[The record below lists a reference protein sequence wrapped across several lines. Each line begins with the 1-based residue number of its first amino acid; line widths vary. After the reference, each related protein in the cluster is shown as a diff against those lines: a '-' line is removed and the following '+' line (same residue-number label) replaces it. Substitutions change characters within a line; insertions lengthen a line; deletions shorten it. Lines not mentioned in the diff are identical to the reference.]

1 MLKKSWKNVLV
12 GAMLLASLAMLLNG
26 CGSDKQAAA
35 TQSKATKVEEAAAA
49 VAKVPAYEHEYG
61 KLVEG
66 IYNFVNDGNMDKV
79 PQQGMTGIYEL
90 RDRMG
95 YVDALNIL
103 GYTLQDINNDKVP
116 ELIFAILDNE
126 KQGKGYYGKDIYAV
140 YTFVDGKIK
149 FVDEGWARSNIKLLA
164 NNMLLTRG
172 NSSNTDYVLALKDLL
187 PNGNKRCIDMY
198 FTRSKSNNEP
208 GLDVYRNNVGRDDVA
223 VSQKT
228 NMTADDFFDM
238 GTEMAGDSVKL
249 ELLPLKEYKQRGFKG
264 LAMQYLE
271 CMGVHEL
278 QDAKADLSKYEQ
290 VSVPNPFKGAD
301 VIFRSTKNLEEFR
314 LLELASG
321 KSVYSKDLLMAD
333 EKLVLHLESL
343 ETIPKNGISFKD
355 DAGRERRFAILQSG
369 KDGSIYL
376 QEIE

>member
-1 MLKKSWKNVLV
+1 MLKESWKNILL
-12 GAMLLASLAMLLNG
+12 GALLLTGLTMLLGSDTSDKKADPLLAMP
-26 CGSDKQAAA
+26 
-35 TQSKATKVEEAAAA
+35 KVEAAAM
-49 VAKVPAYEHEYG
+49 PAYEQEYMKIVAG
-61 KLVEG
+61 VCDYLTTGNTAGLPAQGLTGFEELEG
-66 IYNFVNDGNMDKV
+66 HNDPG
-79 PQQGMTGIYEL
+79 QG
-90 RDRMG
+90 
-95 YVDALNIL
+95 VSSV

-126 KQGKGYYGKDIYAV
+126 KQGKGYYGKDIYAI

-149 FVDEGWARSNIKLLA
+149 FVDEGWARSKLQLLP

-172 NSSNTDYVLALKDLL
+172 NSSNTDYVLVLEDLL
-187 PNGNKRCIDMY
+187 PNGNKRCVDMY
-198 FTRSKSNNEP
+198 FTRSKNGNAAAN
-208 GLDVYRNNVGRDDVA
+208 GLDVYRNDVGRDDVA

-238 GTEMAGDSVKL
+238 GAEMAGDSVKL

-278 QDAKADLSKYEQ
+278 QDAKFDLSKYEQ

-355 DAGRERRFAILQSG
+355 DAGRERKFAILQSG